1 MRLAE
6 DMEVAE
12 ATKTGLSRV
21 DLLLGGHD
29 HEVVRRFNGDTDT
42 DSANVE
48 QGHDNAEITAEGLIR
63 DAQGDIRIIKS
74 GTDWTGLSL
83 VRMIIE
89 KDSNG
94 SVDVSTVGEYL
105 SSRVIYLLFI

>member
-12 ATKTGLSRV
+12 ATKTGKSRV

-42 DSANVE
+42 DPANVE
-48 QGHDNAEITAEGLIR
+48 QGHDNIDITVEGLIR

-83 VRMIIE
+83 VRMIIGKDE
-89 KDSNG
+89 KG
-94 SVDVSTVGEYL
+94 STNISTVGEY
-105 SSRVIYLLFI
+105 III